1 MRISHESITN
11 SLGPGKR
18 YVIWVQGC
26 KKNCPNC
33 INPEGRKFSGGYTKS
48 VKEIINCI
56 TSLDDICGI
65 TVSGGEPF
73 LQYNELKELITL
85 LKLHTKLDVMLY
97 SGYTYSEILAMYPD
111 SEEFFRNVDIFV
123 DGEYLDE
130 MNSGSAYRGSD
141 NQDIYF
147 FTEKYKPYA
156 EKILSS
162 KQRDFSFEI
171 DDNGEIYFIGIPPKD
186 FYSQF
191 LRELEDLE

>member
-26 KKNCPNC
+26 KKNCSNC

-48 VKEIINCI
+48 VEEIINCI

-85 LKLHTKLDVMLY
+85 LKLRTNLDVMLY

-123 DGEYLDE
+123 DGEYIDE

-147 FTEKYKPYA
+147 FTEKYKSYA